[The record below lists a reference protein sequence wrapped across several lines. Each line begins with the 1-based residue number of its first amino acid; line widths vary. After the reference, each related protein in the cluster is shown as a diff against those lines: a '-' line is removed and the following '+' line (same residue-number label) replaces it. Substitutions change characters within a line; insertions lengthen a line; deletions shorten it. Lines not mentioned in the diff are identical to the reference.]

1 MKQTVTLSTQ
11 NNRLFVAAVLVL
23 FASGFLPSKAYA
35 AEISTGF
42 EAETASLAAFTP
54 QALAAGRSNKLRDRG
69 VSLFAAGLSFASPD
83 LPVGL
88 FVPDVM
94 AFPVVQQPKNNP
106 AYVAP
111 ADGVLTHFGLAA
123 GYGSTGLL
131 AHNTAAGAQF
141 SKLLLDQMIYLVR
154 GDKSIEAYKITEIR
168 RFRALQPTSPY
179 SDFIDIDQPGVRLTA
194 TDLFYQVYA
203 GDGHVTLQTCITADG
218 LENWGRLFLIA
229 EPVEP
234 DNSLHRLTSPSYEIS
249 QRAVVHSN

>member
-1 MKQTVTLSTQ
+1 M
-11 NNRLFVAAVLVL
+11 AAMLVL
-23 FASGFLPSKAYA
+23 LASGFWPARAYA
-35 AEISTGF
+35 AEISTSV
-42 EAETASLAAFTP
+42 EAKQASLAVFTP
-54 QALAAGRSNKLRDRG
+54 QALAAGISGKLRDRG
-69 VSLFAAGLSFASPD
+69 VSQFAVGLPLASPD
-83 LPVGL
+83 LPIGL
-88 FVPDVM
+88 FIPDLM
-94 AFPVVQQPKNNP
+94 AYPVVQQPSNNP

-141 SKLLLDQMIYLVR
+141 SQLSLGQMIYLVR
-154 GDKSIEAYKITEIR
+154 GDKSIEAYKITKVR

-218 LENWGRLFLIA
+218 LETWGRLFLIA

-234 DNSLHRLTSPSYEIS
+234 DYLSHKFTSPKYEFS
-249 QRAVVHSN
+249 ESMAVHTN